1 MKMKIKAISLCVLC
15 LAGLLSCKENSLR
28 DYKGKPYSDV
38 VHKGDPQS
46 IPGKLQCEYYDF
58 GGEGGLVKSRQKS
71 VSFKKFNPEQQGN
84 IVQSYYLRK
93 RGNQDVS
100 AWEPFIDEL
109 KA

>member
-1 MKMKIKAISLCVLC
+1 MRAQF
-15 LAGLLSCKENSLR
+15 KER
-28 DYKGKPYSDV
+28 D
-38 VHKGDPQS
+38 QA
-46 IPGKLQCEYYDF
+46 YDF
-58 GGEGGLVKSRQKS
+58 GGESGLVKSRQKS